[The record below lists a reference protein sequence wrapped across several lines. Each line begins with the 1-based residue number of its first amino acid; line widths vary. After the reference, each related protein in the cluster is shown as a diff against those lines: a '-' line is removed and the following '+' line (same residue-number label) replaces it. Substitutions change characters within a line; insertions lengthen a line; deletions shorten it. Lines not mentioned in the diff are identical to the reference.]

1 MVSYGHA
8 HKRTEH
14 QILTDTAMQTPTPV
28 QIKTAIKVLKM
39 YAERLNEQ
47 AMHSV
52 IQLPE
57 SRLGADYAARIQSQT
72 IGQIGQIETIAAQ
85 VKNWR
90 DEIFQQPDHT
100 NFRHV

>member
-1 MVSYGHA
+1 
-8 HKRTEH
+8 
-14 QILTDTAMQTPTPV
+14 MQTSTTAEFN
-28 QIKTAIKVLKM
+28 TAIEVLKK

-47 AMHSV
+47 ATHSV
-52 IQLPE
+52 IQMPE

-72 IGQIGQIETIAAQ
+72 IGQISHIENVAEQ

-90 DEIFQQPDHT
+90 DEIFQQSDQP

>member
-1 MVSYGHA
+1 M
-8 HKRTEH
+8 
-14 QILTDTAMQTPTPV
+14 QIPT
-28 QIKTAIKVLKM
+28 KAEFNTAIEVLKK

-47 AMHSV
+47 AAHSM

-57 SRLGADYAARIQSQT
+57 SRLGVDYAARIQSQT
-72 IGQIGQIETIAAQ
+72 IGQISHIEAVAEQ

-90 DEIFQQPDHT
+90 DEVFQQPDQT

>member
-8 HKRTEH
+8 HKRTAH

-47 AMHSV
+47 ATHSV
-52 IQLPE
+52 IKLPE

-72 IGQIGQIETIAAQ
+72 IGQISHVEAVAARLTD
-85 VKNWR
+85 WLH
-90 DEIFQQPDHT
+90 EIIQPQKQ
-100 NFRHV
+100 

>member
-1 MVSYGHA
+1 M
-8 HKRTEH
+8 
-14 QILTDTAMQTPTPV
+14 
-28 QIKTAIKVLKM
+28 
-39 YAERLNEQ
+39 
-47 AMHSV
+47 
-52 IQLPE
+52 IQMPE
-57 SRLGADYAARIQSQT
+57 SRLGVDYAARIQSQT

>member
-1 MVSYGHA
+1 M
-8 HKRTEH
+8 
-14 QILTDTAMQTPTPV
+14 QIPT
-28 QIKTAIKVLKM
+28 KAEFNTAIEVLKK
-39 YAERLNEQ
+39 YAESLNEQ
-47 AMHSV
+47 AAHFM
-52 IQLPE
+52 IQMPE
-57 SRLGADYAARIQSQT
+57 SRLGVDYAARIQSQT

>member
-47 AMHSV
+47 ATHSV
-52 IQLPE
+52 IQMPE

-72 IGQIGQIETIAAQ
+72 IGQISHVEAVAARLTD
-85 VKNWR
+85 WL
-90 DEIFQQPDHT
+90 DEIIQPQKQ
-100 NFRHV
+100 

>member
-8 HKRTEH
+8 HKRTAH

-72 IGQIGQIETIAAQ
+72 IGQISHVEAVAARLTD
-85 VKNWR
+85 WL
-90 DEIFQQPDHT
+90 DEIIQPQKQ
-100 NFRHV
+100 

>member
-8 HKRTEH
+8 HKRTAH

-28 QIKTAIKVLKM
+28 QIKTAIKVLKK

-47 AMHSV
+47 AKHSV
-52 IQLPE
+52 IQMPE

-72 IGQIGQIETIAAQ
+72 IGQISHVEAVAAQ
-85 VKNWR
+85 LTDWL
-90 DEIFQQPDHT
+90 DEIIQPQKQ
-100 NFRHV
+100 

>member
-1 MVSYGHA
+1 
-8 HKRTEH
+8 
-14 QILTDTAMQTPTPV
+14 MQTPTTV
-28 QIKTAIKVLKM
+28 EFNTAIEVLKK

-47 AMHSV
+47 AAHSM
-52 IQLPE
+52 IQMPE
-57 SRLGADYAARIQSQT
+57 SRLGVDYAARIQSQT